1 MESKKEHNKAEI
13 DEKRKAKEGG
23 TCLPGKKKGVFCC
36 IVGLTLSKTNKKA
49 KYLDKLIFFS
59 CLLLF
64 FCLYLFFYIYALSHS
79 FCSNSPLSPFVN
91 YKMYKQRLISA

>member
-64 FCLYLFFYIYALSHS
+64 FCLYLFFLYMLCLILSAQTPP
-79 FCSNSPLSPFVN
+79 SPPL
-91 YKMYKQRLISA
+91 